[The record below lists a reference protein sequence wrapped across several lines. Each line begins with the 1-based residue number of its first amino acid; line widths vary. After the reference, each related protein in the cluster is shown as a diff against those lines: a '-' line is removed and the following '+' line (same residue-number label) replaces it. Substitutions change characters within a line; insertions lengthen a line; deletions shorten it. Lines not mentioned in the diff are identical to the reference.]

1 MVLVAMTDR
10 KSQMHV
16 ACMTDRKSNFCPPLV
31 SRFAQNAAFAS
42 LGSENTCHA
51 DYYLKAL
58 CRIGARHIVG
68 NNVYFIYGKSAN
80 FERKENILVER
91 KSFKEVHR
99 DLKYSSL

>member
-68 NNVYFIYGKSAN
+68 NNVLLYLWKECKFRTQ
-80 FERKENILVER
+80 RKYIGRAEI
-91 KSFKEVHR
+91 F
-99 DLKYSSL
+99 